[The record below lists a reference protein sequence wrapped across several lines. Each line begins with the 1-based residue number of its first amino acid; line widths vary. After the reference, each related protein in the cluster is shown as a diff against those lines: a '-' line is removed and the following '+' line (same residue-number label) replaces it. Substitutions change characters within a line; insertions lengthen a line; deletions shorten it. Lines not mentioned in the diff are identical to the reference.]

1 MKKIVLKYWW
11 ILPLL
16 LIVFMLGLALLFSTD
31 PTVFEGIVG
40 VLLLLVILLLPVSWV
55 VLLINKKW
63 WQGLLSFGLSILIV
77 ILLWM
82 PLVMGAM
89 MGPDGFGRKHPI
101 PDGLEFN
108 IPLDPDSGKVV
119 SIDSLDIETY
129 LQVWSEFQGGIYN
142 YDFYYPALPAGEVFL
157 RCYEVSQ
164 NIPLSEDRLPERS
177 TVSVGATSSFSRIVT
192 QKEFKIYE
200 GDWDDY
206 YAARIEVWF
215 RDAESKQEKKLCEK
229 VYRVEGWMR

>member
-1 MKKIVLKYWW
+1 
-11 ILPLL
+11 
-16 LIVFMLGLALLFSTD
+16 
-31 PTVFEGIVG
+31 
-40 VLLLLVILLLPVSWV
+40 
-55 VLLINKKW
+55 
-63 WQGLLSFGLSILIV
+63 
-77 ILLWM
+77 M

-108 IPLDPDSGKVV
+108 IPLDPDSDKGV

-192 QKEFKIYE
+192 QKEFTIYE